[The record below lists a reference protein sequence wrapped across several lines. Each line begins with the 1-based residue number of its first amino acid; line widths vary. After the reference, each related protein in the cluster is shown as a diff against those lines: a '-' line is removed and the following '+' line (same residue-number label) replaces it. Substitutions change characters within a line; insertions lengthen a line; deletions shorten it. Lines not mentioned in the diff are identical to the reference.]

1 MKIFLDTNI
10 FIRFLTRDNEKMFD
24 ECRKLFEFIRMGKIV
39 PYTSNIVLLEIVFIL
54 TRQYKFP
61 KNDVRKDLEKLINLR
76 NLTLIETADTKDAVR
91 LFGNTNIKFSD
102 CYISTQIPTGVTLV
116 TYDKDFKKIS
126 SISAKTPAEVL
137 AR

>member
-1 MKIFLDTNI
+1 
-10 FIRFLTRDNEKMFD
+10 
-24 ECRKLFEFIRMGKIV
+24 MGKIV